1 MKKAQQIAILNSR
14 RQRLEENAQ
23 NMREE
28 FERLS
33 RRLEHLKSTIQSV
46 ENEAY
51 AIQSMI
57 VDVIDFNKIEVKLRV
72 CEEFTEVRMKRLL
85 LEIHVDGINEPIF
98 KFLSL
103 YESELLKGIKN
114 TADKMVFE
122 SKVKR
127 FAADYLKV
135 HLKLNERGGY
145 ELSQSTTIDDYLND
159 LTVDSRINR
168 QRIMI
173 NR

>member
-33 RRLEHLKSTIQSV
+33 RRLEHLKATIQSV

-57 VDVIDFNKIEVKLRV
+57 VDVIV
-72 CEEFTEVRMKRLL
+72 
-85 LEIHVDGINEPIF
+85 
-98 KFLSL
+98 S
-103 YESELLKGIKN
+103 
-114 TADKMVFE
+114 
-122 SKVKR
+122 
-127 FAADYLKV
+127 
-135 HLKLNERGGY
+135 
-145 ELSQSTTIDDYLND
+145 
-159 LTVDSRINR
+159 
-168 QRIMI
+168 
-173 NR
+173 